1 MSSDPDDLAPDDK
14 QTESSRTLVERYCGD
29 VRGFLGKHM
38 KGRERQGADDL
49 AQEVFERLLKYRS
62 KRPIENPRAYVLRVA
77 SNVLKSFRTR
87 NSSKDRIELDGAD
100 AEEFLE
106 LATNFWSDSAR
117 NEAEE
122 QQRIELILSQ
132 LSPLHAALL
141 VMCMRDGM
149 SHKEAGR
156 VLGIPVNTIK
166 FHVAN
171 AKALF
176 KVFASRY

>member
-1 MSSDPDDLAPDDK
+1 MSSDPDDLAPDNK
-14 QTESSRTLVERYCGD
+14 ETESSRALVERYRGD
-29 VRGFLGKHM
+29 VHGFLGKRM

-62 KRPIENPRAYVLRVA
+62 KKPIENPRAYVLRVA

-87 NSSKDRIELDGAD
+87 NSRKDQVEPGRAD
-100 AEEFLE
+100 AEFLE
-106 LATNFWSDSAR
+106 LATDVWSDSAR

-122 QQRIELILSQ
+122 QQRVELILSK
-132 LSPLHAALL
+132 LPPLHAALL

-156 VLGIPVNTIK
+156 VLGIPANTIK